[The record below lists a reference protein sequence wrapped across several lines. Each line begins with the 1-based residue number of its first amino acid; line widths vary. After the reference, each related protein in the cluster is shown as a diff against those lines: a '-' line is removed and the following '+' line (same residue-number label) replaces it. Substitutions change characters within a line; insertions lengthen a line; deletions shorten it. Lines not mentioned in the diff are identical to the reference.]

1 MSKGSL
7 RVCRTAHTAVAPL
20 KGERRLL
27 HPFTTHGS
35 CGLTV
40 HPGPVTS
47 ARTTLGFLPV
57 PYTLHLSAWSAKGEK
72 LCLTKGAG
80 PTQAWTVHTTS
91 FEPSEVAP
99 AFLGCCHLPHPV
111 TCHIHFSRQGVKVA
125 LTQCLAI
132 APSLSA
138 PFCSI
143 HVLFKFRKRSSD
155 GRLSLKCNSQMS
167 TCKPG

>member
-1 MSKGSL
+1 MSTEGGEES
-7 RVCRTAHTAVAPL
+7 ASSIYHTRKLWPDCASRASDVSTYYA
-20 KGERRLL
+20 GY
-27 HPFTTHGS
+27 
-35 CGLTV
+35 
-40 HPGPVTS
+40 
-47 ARTTLGFLPV
+47 LPV
-57 PYTLHLSAWSAKGEK
+57 PYTLHLSAWSTKGEK
-72 LCLTKGAG
+72 VCLTKGAG

-91 FEPSEVAP
+91 FEPPKAAP

-167 TCKPG
+167 TCKHG